1 MEIIKF
7 LQKEWLVVSRAPFI
21 FITLAGIM
29 FSLAY
34 FVSDFRYAVV
44 VESLKAENN
53 VLKRTQYSEV
63 LSQIE
68 AQKKLFNQ
76 EIAKLKHDRDLD
88 VVRIDSLEKE
98 VQSLFYYENL
108 YNDYLEA
115 KDNLVG
121 LTFWGGSL
129 ILAGDFGTTETD
141 LSGNLPD
148 ESGDIPFTG
157 NITFTFKVPTP
168 LVKEDFYE
176 WFELSKSTVYIQASD
191 VDKIKTATNLP
202 LPDYLSK
209 DGIKIKK

>member
-7 LQKEWLVVSRAPFI
+7 LKKEWSVVSRVPFTL
-21 FITLAGIM
+21 ITLAIIM

-34 FVSDFRYAVV
+34 FTIDLRYSAVI
-44 VESLKAENN
+44 EACKAENN
-53 VLKRTQYSEV
+53 ALKRTQYSEA

-68 AQKKLFNQ
+68 SQKILYEQ
-76 EIAKLKHDRDLD
+76 EIVKLKQANDLD
-88 VVRIDSLEKE
+88 IVRIDLLEKE

-115 KDNLVG
+115 KNNLVG

-157 NITFTFKVPTP
+157 NITFTLRVPTP
-168 LVKEDFYE
+168 LVKEDF
-176 WFELSKSTVYIQASD
+176 
-191 VDKIKTATNLP
+191 
-202 LPDYLSK
+202 
-209 DGIKIKK
+209 